1 MLSYPFASNVI
12 SGVEKFMLKLKYL
25 LKNRKK
31 VIKDFKRIH
40 SIDYKDGNIYLL
52 NTPEHGNLGDHAIA
66 EATLEFMKNNFP
78 GHTVIEVTHDQ
89 FLMHKKW
96 LKRKIAKNSLILVH
110 GGGYLGDLW
119 RNEQECFFSILHL
132 FSDHHIIVFPQT
144 IYYRVKELLNSDKIE
159 YSKFRNLSVFL
170 RDRSSYNLAKN
181 TNLFGDNHFYL
192 CPDIVFSW
200 KYSKHENDRNGV
212 LLCFRSDLEKVLD
225 SSLVGEIKHSLKQ
238 QDIPF
243 FETDTVLPANIPID
257 QRNSELN
264 RKLSQFQ
271 TSKLVITDRLHGMLF
286 AAITGTPCIALDNV
300 SKKVSG
306 AYNWIKTEE
315 NILCLQDDQSDT
327 ASIIKTINQFYKTA
341 VPNYEIDINLEF
353 LNLKKIIGDIL

>member
-1 MLSYPFASNVI
+1 MHSTNDNIRMVCASCLLSRHKSHSERLLTFLFVWTSSSLICVNKHFASA
-12 SGVEKFMLKLKYL
+12 S
-25 LKNRKK
+25 
-31 VIKDFKRIH
+31 
-40 SIDYKDGNIYLL
+40 
-52 NTPEHGNLGDHAIA
+52 
-66 EATLEFMKNNFP
+66 
-78 GHTVIEVTHDQ
+78 
-89 FLMHKKW
+89 
-96 LKRKIAKNSLILVH
+96 
-110 GGGYLGDLW
+110 
-119 RNEQECFFSILHL
+119 
-132 FSDHHIIVFPQT
+132 
-144 IYYRVKELLNSDKIE
+144 
-159 YSKFRNLSVFL
+159 SVFVNDASACSDAN
-170 RDRSSYNLAKN
+170 REK
-181 TNLFGDNHFYL
+181 
-192 CPDIVFSW
+192 
-200 KYSKHENDRNGV
+200 SKERMCSIKHSNDRNGV

-341 VPNYEIDINLEF
+341 VPNYEIDINSEF